1 MPLYLWEATFGE
13 KIVSEVFIKKYYE
26 LFVNGY
32 CARVKT
38 GPKLLL
44 FISGVCEN
52 IITRLYFTHIYFL
65 IY

>member
-32 CARVKT
+32 FARVKT
-38 GPKLLL
+38 GPNKLYKILL
-44 FISGVCEN
+44 NEKNRRSSN
-52 IITRLYFTHIYFL
+52 WK
-65 IY
+65 

>member
-32 CARVKT
+32 FARVKT
-38 GPKLLL
+38 GPKNFH
-44 FISGVCEN
+44 FIKR
-52 IITRLYFTHIYFL
+52 I
-65 IY
+65 

>member
-26 LFVNGY
+26 FFVNGY

-38 GPKLLL
+38 GPKTLYKILLNEKNRR
-44 FISGVCEN
+44 SSN
-52 IITRLYFTHIYFL
+52 WK
-65 IY
+65 

>member
-26 LFVNGY
+26 LFDNGY

-38 GPKLLL
+38 GPNILLSVL
-44 FISGVCEN
+44 RAIPN
-52 IITRLYFTHIYFL
+52 R
-65 IY
+65 